1 MTIEKII
8 LRHTISGVSESFPA
22 EYARDLLADPQL
34 GKFLVEVGSEKPE
47 VLSQSYVVDSDGK
60 RYPVDDDE
68 D

>member
-22 EYARDLLADPQL
+22 EYARDLLADPEL
-34 GKFLVEVGSEKPE
+34 GKVLVEVDSEKPE
-47 VLSQSYVVDSDGK
+47 VFSRSYVVDSDGK
-60 RYPVDDDE
+60 RYPADDE